1 MASSTMRPSSAA
13 AFALGLICA
22 ICSVASADSLSQ
34 LSGRVIDSQLGTPVE
49 SATVLV
55 AGPSGG
61 VEKTLTT
68 DAAGRYKTAVKPGS
82 YILVFVYGSARSSG
96 RIVVE
101 ADKAAMLDGKV
112 DSLEGETIVIKDRV
126 RPPVPPKPTNF
137 KAYKAPPYSD
147 KAVLHDV
154 WTKAWLLLDIDETG
168 RLLRIKWLKKPG
180 YDLDQIA
187 ISEVKKLKFDPARDS
202 SGRPIRAFII
212 WGIEWPSAW
221 WLDKFVGTRTGM
233 PPIVGFPPHRMDDYI
248 PCKGSGP
255 WHMGSLHKT
264 YKDCSK
270 PDLKVAEVEPWF
282 LP

>member
-1 MASSTMRPSSAA
+1 MRPSHAA
-13 AFALGLICA
+13 VLVLCA
-22 ICSVASADSLSQ
+22 ICTLASADPLSQ

-55 AGPSGG
+55 AGPTG
-61 VEKTLTT
+61 VEHTLTT
-68 DAAGRYKTAVKPGS
+68 DAAGRYRTAVAPGS
-82 YILVFVYGSARSSG
+82 YILVFVYGSARSSA
-96 RIVVE
+96 RITVAE
-101 ADKAAMLDGKV
+101 GKAATLDGKV
-112 DSLEGETIVIKDRV
+112 DSMEGETIVIKDRI
-126 RPPVPPKPTNF
+126 RPPVPPKATNF
-137 KAYKAPPYSD
+137 KPKKAPPYSD
-147 KAVLHDV
+147 KAVVHDV

-168 RLLRIKWLKKPG
+168 KLLRIKWLKKPG
-180 YDLDQIA
+180 YDLDDIA

-202 SGRPIRAFII
+202 SGRPIRAFIV

-270 PDLKVAEVEPWF
+270 PDLKVAATAAWF
-282 LP
+282 VP